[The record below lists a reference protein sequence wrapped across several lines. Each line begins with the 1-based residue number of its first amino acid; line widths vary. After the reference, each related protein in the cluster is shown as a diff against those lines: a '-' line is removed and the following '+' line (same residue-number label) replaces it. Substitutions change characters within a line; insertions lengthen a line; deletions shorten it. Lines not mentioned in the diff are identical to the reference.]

1 MLCVDRV
8 PGIGRNRFR
17 CGTDSSNV
25 QHRGIGCILSN
36 RNVRAAGMCN
46 GGRNTYATYCNT
58 RNSNSI
64 QDAKN
69 CINKLPSVTGLAWG
83 WVNAPSGKCKCTAD
97 TFSEAKNNL
106 FKGCSNSIEAER
118 YEGNIGLCE
127 CLLRIEK
134 EWSSG
139 FQGTL
144 LIPVTGTHNPWE
156 LEIRFNKSANIQ
168 ASYGNLTNKINDQIF
183 VYRQSSW
190 NDYPKINTTF
200 YFEFVADGDVKPSNI
215 ILVLFDRQPV
225 NISLIIVPSLSIFPS
240 KPINISTNN
249 GTYDYGA
256 VLYASILFYESQ
268 RSGRLPANKRISW
281 RGDSMLQDCGE
292 NGEDLTGGY
301 FIDGSS
307 LEKISSRTAQFTSV
321 LAWGVID
328 YEDAYVK
335 AGQLEYVRD
344 AIRWSTDYL
353 IKVRI

>member
-1 MLCVDRV
+1 MRNINSFVKII
-8 PGIGRNRFR
+8 IGK
-17 CGTDSSNV
+17 D
-25 QHRGIGCILSN
+25 
-36 RNVRAAGMCN
+36 
-46 GGRNTYATYCNT
+46 
-58 RNSNSI
+58 
-64 QDAKN
+64 
-69 CINKLPSVTGLAWG
+69 
-83 WVNAPSGKCKCTAD
+83 
-97 TFSEAKNNL
+97 
-106 FKGCSNSIEAER
+106 
-118 YEGNIGLCE
+118 
-127 CLLRIEK
+127 
-134 EWSSG
+134 
-139 FQGTL
+139 
-144 LIPVTGTHNPWE
+144 LIKT
-156 LEIRFNKSANIQ
+156 
-168 ASYGNLTNKINDQIF
+168 SYGNLTNKINDQIF

-215 ILVLFDRQPV
+215 ILALFDRQPV
-225 NISLIIVPSLSIFPS
+225 NISLIIVPPLSIFPS

-268 RSGRLPANKRISW
+268 RSGRLPSNKRISW
-281 RGDSMLQDCGE
+281 RDDSMLKDCGE

-344 AIRWSTDYL
+344 AIRWSTD
-353 IKVRI
+353 